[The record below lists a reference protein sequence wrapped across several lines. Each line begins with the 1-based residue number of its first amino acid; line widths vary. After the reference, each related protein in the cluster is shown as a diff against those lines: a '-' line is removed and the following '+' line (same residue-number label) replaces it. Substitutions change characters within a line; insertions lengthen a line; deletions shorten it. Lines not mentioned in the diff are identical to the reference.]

1 MSLLFSNV
9 IPDDQKTET
18 EGVEDEKSTTP
29 DQSAPIEKPT
39 PTGKG
44 KGMTGEILF
53 VFDFYLTLH
62 LLCLKEK
69 TRKGKEGRRRGRR
82 EVRKTDRLGAE
93 ATAISLRLPAQPHRS
108 RKWTEVC
115 KESTLALSTPRHP
128 SECKHFS
135 LLKKFHLFISL
146 INI

>member
-1 MSLLFSNV
+1 MINVAFLRGGSGRKPALGMLVILWFGNIVNYLNDVPSFFSNV

-53 VFDFYLTLH
+53 VLDFYLAFV
-62 LLCLKEK
+62 LK
-69 TRKGKEGRRRGRR
+69 
-82 EVRKTDRLGAE
+82 AW
-93 ATAISLRLPAQPHRS
+93 
-108 RKWTEVC
+108 WT
-115 KESTLALSTPRHP
+115 
-128 SECKHFS
+128 
-135 LLKKFHLFISL
+135 
-146 INI
+146 INISR